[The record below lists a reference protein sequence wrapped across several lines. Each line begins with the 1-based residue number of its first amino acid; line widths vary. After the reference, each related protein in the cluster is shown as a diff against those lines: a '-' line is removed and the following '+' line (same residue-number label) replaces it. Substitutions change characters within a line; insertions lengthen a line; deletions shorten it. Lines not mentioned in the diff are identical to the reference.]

1 MKNCKNMDLQEY
13 KKRGILFVIFCIFL
27 QCELFA
33 QNINFRHLGVKEG
46 LSQVSVMS
54 IISDNLGQMW
64 FATRHGLN
72 VYNGN
77 EIRPLLMNTDEGKR
91 GFERTRL
98 LCTDNKEHIYFL
110 SDEEL
115 VSFNQRFETFKSL
128 GKDIM
133 AINFCNDTLWACRG
147 FDVLFYNK
155 STDKLELYKQIDK
168 KGQNETV
175 VTSVY
180 ADRKGNV
187 YVGSERNLYKI
198 DKDKNVQVV
207 LSDLE
212 IKHIF
217 EDNNSLLWIS
227 TGNNGLYVLNDSNV
241 VKHFMTDK
249 YNPKTIFSN
258 NIRCVTQD
266 KYGNMWIGSNKGLSM
281 FSRDTETF
289 VNYAPDKSSVSLSHN
304 SIVSIFCDAQ
314 GTIWIGSFIGGVD
327 YFNPMDQ
334 IFTNININDNVDKYF
349 TINKIC
355 PVNKNELLISSSRGL
370 YKYDKSNGLLS
381 KIDIPG
387 NGSIASF
394 AYDTVN
400 GKIYCRTYYSGIYVY
415 DVKKRIVTEEKIA
428 LEGEISFGNLILD
441 MVYSENNLYVAT
453 NKGFV
458 CYDIIRHAY
467 KPFLSDLQLSTS
479 TPSVMTIDSRHRL
492 WISFLSAKILE
503 FDLNSGKTLSHDEL
517 LPINELEQATRVYNI
532 IEDSKERIWAI
543 TSGRGLYLYNETTKK
558 FEKFV
563 DSSDDITLEHAL
575 NIQEMP
581 DGQLS
586 ILTSQGITFLNIES
600 RTFTHLSNER
610 FAMDRVINEGC
621 GYYVDDNYNIMVG
634 TLNGGIMF
642 NYHDI
647 AKVSVSDRL
656 IFSRLFVDS
665 EEIIPSE
672 KGIISEAL
680 PYISEVNLKSGYRSF
695 DVEVSNLDFLKSG
708 NERIVYMLEG
718 FDKTWSLS
726 DKNNIHYTNI
736 TPGKYVLR
744 VKAEY
749 DTSEQSEMISLPIIV
764 HPPFYATI
772 WAIIIYIVIIATI
785 IFFSFRIYDSK
796 RRLRLEL
803 KYEQIEKN
811 RIESINNERIKFYIN
826 LSHELLTPVSLIMA
840 QIEMLVRDYKDL
852 NGNLKQSINRI
863 YKNADTLHLLIK
875 EILNFRKKEYS
886 NKDLKISQY
895 NIIPILE
902 DVMDSF
908 RDKARLSG
916 ISFDLIKESQE
927 ILLFVDKEEFKKVLS
942 NLLSNAFKYTPT
954 GGSICVSCRSRQKKV
969 FIDVSD
975 TGTGIPSDKIDKIFE
990 RFYQADEGGTNEGFG
1005 IGLSYVKDVMEQH
1018 DGMVSVKNNISGGCT
1033 FTLEF
1038 KEGYGHIHQLENK
1051 EDDISDSF
1059 SVVSEQVDLK
1069 HTGDDEDIKDYTI
1082 LIVEDNEEMLNLLIS
1097 AFKPIYNVHYSSD
1110 VDEALALL
1118 KSCVPDIIL
1127 SDVMLGNVS
1136 GIEFCSMVKRNYETC
1151 HIPFVLLTALDM
1163 EENYIAGFQNGA
1175 DDYITKPFKV
1185 NSLIMKCNSL
1195 INNRKILQNKYMTS
1209 GNYDSRIVAT
1219 NESDMQFVKKAETI
1233 IDNNLDNPEFGIDEL
1248 SKELAMSR
1256 AKLYSKIKEVT
1267 GMTAKEFILNIKL
1280 KKAEYYLVNNEDML
1294 ISDIAYKLG
1303 FNSSRIFSQAFKDMY
1318 GETPVNY
1325 RKKKTTKA

>member
-1 MKNCKNMDLQEY
+1 MYFPEY
-13 KKRGILFVIFCIFL
+13 EKRGIIFVIFCIFL
-27 QCELFA
+27 QCVLFA

-77 EIRPLLMNTDEGKR
+77 EIRPLLMDVDEGKR

-115 VSFNQRFETFKSL
+115 VSYNQRFETFKSL
-128 GKDIM
+128 GKNIM

-155 STDKLELYKQIDK
+155 VTDKLELYKKIDK
-168 KGQNETV
+168 ESQNETV
-175 VTSVY
+175 VTYVY
-180 ADRKGNV
+180 EDRKGNV

-207 LSDLE
+207 LSDVE

-227 TGNNGLYVLNDSNV
+227 TANNGLYVLDDANV
-241 VKHFMTDK
+241 VKHYITDK
-249 YNPKTIFSN
+249 YNSKTIFSN

-266 KYGNMWIGSNKGLSM
+266 KYGNMWIGTNKGLCMLSK
-281 FSRDTETF
+281 DTETF
-289 VNYAPDKSSVSLSHN
+289 VNYTPDKSSVSLSHN

-314 GTIWIGSFIGGVD
+314 GTIWVGSFIGGVD
-327 YFNPMDQ
+327 YFNPIDQ
-334 IFTNININDNVDKYF
+334 IFTNININDNIDKLF
-349 TINKIC
+349 LINKIC
-355 PVNKNELLISSSRGL
+355 SINDNEMLISSSRGL
-370 YKYDKSNGLLS
+370 YRYDKSNNQLS
-381 KIDIPG
+381 FIDIPG
-387 NGSIASF
+387 KGSVASF
-394 AYDTVN
+394 AYDTKN
-400 GKIYCRTYYSGIYVY
+400 GKVYCRTYYSGIYVY
-415 DVKKRIVTEEKIA
+415 DAEKKIITTEKINI
-428 LEGEISFGNLILD
+428 EGNTSFGNLILD
-441 MVYSENNLYVAT
+441 MAYYNNNLYIAT

-458 CYDIIRHAY
+458 CYNIAKRTSEY
-467 KPFLSDLQLSTS
+467 FLPDLQLSTS
-479 TPSVMTIDSRHRL
+479 TPSVMTIDSKHRL

-503 FDLNSGKTLSHDEL
+503 YDLISGKTQSHDVL
-517 LPINELEQATRVYNI
+517 LPVKELEQATRVYNI
-532 IEDSKERIWAI
+532 IEDRKKRIWAI
-543 TSGRGLYLYNETTKK
+543 TSGRGLYLYNETDKK

-586 ILTSQGITFLNIES
+586 ILTSQGITFLDTDS

-610 FAMDRVINEGC
+610 FAVDKVINEGC

-642 NYHDI
+642 NYRDI
-647 AKVSVSDRL
+647 AKVPVSDRL
-656 IFSRLFVDS
+656 VFSRLFVDS

-672 KGIISEAL
+672 EGIISETL
-680 PYISEVNLKSGYRSF
+680 PYTSEVNLKSGYRSF

-718 FDKTWSLS
+718 FDKNWSIS
-726 DKNNIHYTNI
+726 EKNNIHYTNI

-772 WAIIIYIVIIATI
+772 WAIIIYIVIIAAI

-796 RRLRLEL
+796 RRLKLEL

-840 QIEMLVRDYKDL
+840 QIEMLVRDYRDL
-852 NGNLKQSINRI
+852 NGNLKQRINRI

-886 NKDLKISQY
+886 HKDLKISQY
-895 NIIPILE
+895 NIVLLLE
-902 DVMDSF
+902 DVIDTF
-908 RDKARLSG
+908 RDKARLQG
-916 ISFDLIKESQE
+916 VNFDFVKESKE

-942 NLLSNAFKYTPT
+942 NLLSNAFKYTPV
-954 GGSICVSCRSRQKKV
+954 GGNISVSCRSRQKKV

-975 TGTGIPSDKIDKIFE
+975 TGPGIPLDKIDKIFE
-990 RFYQADEGGTNEGFG
+990 RFYQVDDDATKEGFG

-1051 EDDISDSF
+1051 EDDISDF
-1059 SVVSEQVDLK
+1059 GSVVSEQITLK
-1069 HTGDDEDIKDYTI
+1069 ETGDIKDYTI
-1082 LIVEDNEEMLNLLIS
+1082 LIVEDNEEMLKLLIS
-1097 AFKPIYNVHYSSD
+1097 AFKPIYNVRYASN
-1110 VDEALALL
+1110 VDDALVLL

-1136 GIEFCSMVKRNYETC
+1136 GIEFCSMVKRNYDTC

-1195 INNRKILQNKYMTS
+1195 INNRRILQNKYMTS

-1219 NESDMQFVKKAETI
+1219 NESDMQFVKKAEEI

-1256 AKLYSKIKEVT
+1256 AKLYSKIKDVT

-1303 FNSSRIFSQAFKDMY
+1303 FNSSRVFSQAFKEVY
-1318 GETPVNY
+1318 GDTPINY
-1325 RKKKTTKA
+1325 RKKKTTKV